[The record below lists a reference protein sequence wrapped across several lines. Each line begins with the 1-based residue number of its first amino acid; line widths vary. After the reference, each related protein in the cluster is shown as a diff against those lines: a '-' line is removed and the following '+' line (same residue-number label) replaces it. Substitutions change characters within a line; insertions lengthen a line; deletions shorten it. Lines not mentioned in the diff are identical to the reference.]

1 MKRSREE
8 APLHAPV
15 ARLERQSGDGGQLDL
30 AADEDVRLRADG
42 TRLYLKAHDAG
53 VGTVYVTT
61 Q

>member
-1 MKRSREE
+1 MKRSRDE

-15 ARLERQSGDGGQLDL
+15 ARLERQNTSGQLDL
-30 AADEDVRLRADG
+30 AADEEVRLRADG